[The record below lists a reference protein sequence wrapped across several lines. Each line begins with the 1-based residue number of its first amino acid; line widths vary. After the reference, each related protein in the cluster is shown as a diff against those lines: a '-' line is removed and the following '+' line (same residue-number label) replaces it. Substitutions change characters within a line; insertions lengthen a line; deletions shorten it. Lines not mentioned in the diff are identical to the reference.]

1 MDEYIDWLATTRA
14 WLYVH
19 EPDLLEEVYSG
30 KRKASYLD
38 RMVHLPALHPRPS
51 RAETWTERAT
61 PPAGDPRLAGMEPD
75 PAA

>member
-19 EPDLLEEVYSG
+19 EPNLLQEVYSG
-30 KRKASYLD
+30 KRKAGFLE
-38 RMVHLPALHPRPS
+38 RMVLLPSLHPRPS

-61 PPAGDPRLAGMEPD
+61 PPDGDRRLVGTEPD